1 MLLWVYARSGPR
13 QGRVSAAFLIG
24 YGALRFVVEYFRE
37 PDAHIG
43 LLQMG
48 LSMGQ
53 WLCIPMVLGGAAL
66 WWWFGARPAP
76 APQ

>member
-1 MLLWVYARSGPR
+1 
-13 QGRVSAAFLIG
+13 VSAAFLIG
-24 YGALRFVVEYFRE
+24 YGVLRFVVEYFRE

-66 WWWFGARPAP
+66 WWWFGQRPEPVAK
-76 APQ
+76 

>member
-1 MLLWVYARSGPR
+1 M
-13 QGRVSAAFLIG
+13 G
-24 YGALRFVVEYFRE
+24 YGLLRFVVEFFRE